1 MESRPAPDT
10 SRLIARGALLV
21 GVLAAIIAVG
31 LILVDIPA
39 DNAAARLI
47 PAIVSAV
54 SLILSAVIF
63 LANHR
68 TRSVRDRKSHSI
80 VASGTRS
87 VAAGRDAVG
96 NAVGS
101 GASTTT
107 KRAGGKAV
115 PGTVPSQLDV
125 TASGKGAVAAGRD
138 ATGNATGDSST
149 AS

>member
-1 MESRPAPDT
+1 LESRSAPGI
-10 SRLIARGALLV
+10 SIAWGALVV
-21 GVLAAIIAVG
+21 GVLAAVIAVG
-31 LILVDIPA
+31 LILVDVPA

-47 PAIVSAV
+47 PAVVSAV
-54 SLILSAVIF
+54 SLILSAVVF
-63 LANHR
+63 LISHR
-68 TRSVRDRKSHSI
+68 TKSVRDRKSHSI

-87 VAAGRDAVG
+87 VAAGRDTVG

-101 GASTTT
+101 GASTAT
-107 KRAGGKAV
+107 KRASGKTV
-115 PGTVPSQLDV
+115 PGAVPSQLDV

>member
-1 MESRPAPDT
+1 M
-10 SRLIARGALLV
+10 V

-125 TASGKGAVAAGRD
+125 TASGKDAVAAGRD
-138 ATGNATGDSST
+138 ATDNATGDSST